1 MPQYYVLYPEKSDFS
16 SIFQARKSY
25 LIFVGSLYQGDTNR
39 RWNIMSEEKEWD
51 WEDEDEN
58 EEEDW

>member
-1 MPQYYVLYPEKSDFS
+1 
-16 SIFQARKSY
+16 
-25 LIFVGSLYQGDTNR
+25 LIFVGSLYQGDVDR
-39 RWNIMSEEKEWD
+39 RWKIVSEEEEWD